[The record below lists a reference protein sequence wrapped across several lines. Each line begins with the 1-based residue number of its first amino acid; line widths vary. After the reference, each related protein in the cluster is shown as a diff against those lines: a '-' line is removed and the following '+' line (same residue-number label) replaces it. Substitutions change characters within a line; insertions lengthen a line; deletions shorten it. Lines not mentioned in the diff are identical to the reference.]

1 MTGTLKAG
9 FLPIDLFFENSILP
23 DLSLVQGDAGLRGY
37 AARFFSADGVLMEK
51 GAAQSARLYAAN
63 PDDKKSAYYLEGT
76 YTDGVWLLE
85 VPTEAISKA
94 GRVLLQVA
102 LYEGET
108 ALIQSRASLVE
119 VPLSIA
125 QGGASGHSVRV
136 DFDRV
141 DALLKEARTAMD
153 EADRRSKVAEDY
165 ANRGNADLARLE
177 GGEEERR
184 KAEADRKADFEALK
198 EEGAR
203 TVTSLNQTN
212 AQYQAITASAEAEE
226 AARKQAELERARAE
240 AERDTNE
247 NKRQTQEQDRTNAEG
262 KREASEGARKTQ
274 EDARSQSEAQRKNA
288 EAERERKETERKSA
302 EAERKGAEAEREASE
317 GIRKAQEGE
326 RVEAEKSRKATF
338 ESWNKTMDGVIPL
351 AEEAAPGIVKVK
363 KATGEEKPYTV
374 PTVGVLTEKAD
385 KTHTHKPSDIE
396 GLSQA
401 LEAAGRVKSVNG
413 KTGDVVLSPATQSAD
428 GLFSMSDKAKLDGI
442 EAGANRYIHP
452 ATHKIQEIDG
462 LGRVLGQKSDT
473 GHTHSDYLTKSE
485 AGSTYQTKSAMTS
498 YATKSDLAGKFI
510 LCTSEDDARTKADS
524 GSYPS
529 GTVFLIPKE

>member
-51 GAAQSARLYAAN
+51 GAGQSARLYAAN
-63 PDDKKSAYYLEGT
+63 PDDKKAAYYLEGT

-125 QGGASGHSVRV
+125 QGGVSGHSVRV

-184 KAEADRKADFEALK
+184 KAEADRKADFQALK
-198 EEGAR
+198 YEGAR
-203 TVTSLNQTN
+203 TVTSLSQTN

-226 AARKQAELERARAE
+226 AARNQAELERARAE
-240 AERDTNE
+240 QARKQAEEARVGAEAGRASSE
-247 NKRQTQEQDRTNAEG
+247 NKRQTQEQDRINAEG
-262 KREASEGARKTQ
+262 KREASEGL
-274 EDARSQSEAQRKNA
+274 RKNA
-288 EAERERKETERKSA
+288 EAERNSA
-302 EAERKGAEAEREASE
+302 EAERARKETEREASE
-317 GIRKAQEGE
+317 GVRKTQEGE
-326 RVEAEKSRKATF
+326 RVEAEKNRKSTF
-338 ESWNKTMDGVIPL
+338 ESWNKTMEGVIPL
-351 AEEAAPGIVKVK
+351 ADEAAPGIVKVK
-363 KATGEEKPYTV
+363 KAAGEEKPYTV
-374 PTVGVLTEKAD
+374 PTVGVLDGKAD
-385 KTHTHKPSDIE
+385 KAHTHQTADIE

-413 KTGDVVLSPATQSAD
+413 KTGDVVLSPATKSAD
-428 GLFSMSDKAKLDGI
+428 GLFSMSDKAKLDGV
-442 EAGANRYIHP
+442 EVGANRYIHP
-452 ATHKIQEIDG
+452 AMHKIQEIDG
-462 LGRVLGQKSDT
+462 LGRALGQKADT
-473 GHTHSDYLTKSE
+473 SHTHSDYLTKSE
-485 AGSTYQTKSAMTS
+485 AGSTYQAKSAMTS
-498 YATKSDLAGKFI
+498 YVTKSDLARKFI
-510 LCTSEDDARTKADS
+510 LCTSEDDAKTKAAS
-524 GSYPS
+524 GAYPS
-529 GTVFLIPKE
+529 GTVFLIPKG